1 MAAVNNQQHKVN
13 QTQFVTSNNS
23 RLASTNHDMTNKEN
37 SALDLMGLGGQDQL
51 DGFEE
56 YEDESS
62 VRVKDTTFQSD
73 ALQKTLFM
81 NLGGQ

>member
-1 MAAVNNQQHKVN
+1 
-13 QTQFVTSNNS
+13 
-23 RLASTNHDMTNKEN
+23 
-37 SALDLMGLGGQDQL
+37 MGLGGQYQL